1 MSSSSAINE
10 PDNSITKITQVG
22 DEMSNE
28 NHTKVKRGRPINE
41 EFEEEVCI
49 ECEKSLEPD
58 DKKLKRKKAN
68 EFSYAHVKQCALIV
82 REKGYLDDKSNTNF
96 KKWKE
101 NETTNRLK
109 FTNKWVYG
117 VLRRRAERK
126 LTLDSKQSEDMS
138 TVKVTEDNQCSSN
151 IVATNNIIRCI
162 NNDNS
167 SVSTMMIDDNCSVSL
182 LTGEAL
188 GEMSNPHDEQPH
200 DMLNKDDNVKNN
212 LNVGTSSSYPNDD
225 MDDLF
230 EELFK
235 FEAQYDT

>member
-1 MSSSSAINE
+1 MSSSSAINK

-58 DKKLKRKKAN
+58 DKRLKRKKAN

-82 REKGYLDDKSNTNF
+82 RERDK
-96 KKWKE
+96 WLE

-117 VLRRRAERK
+117 VLRRRAERN

-151 IVATNNIIRCI
+151 IVATNNIIRSI

-188 GEMSNPHDEQPH
+188 GEMSNPHDEPPY
-200 DMLNKDDNVKNN
+200 DMLNKDDNAKNN
-212 LNVGTSSSYPNDD
+212 LNVGTSSSFPYDD
-225 MDDLF
+225 IDNVF
-230 EELFK
+230 EILFK
-235 FEAQYDT
+235 LEAQYDT

>member
-1 MSSSSAINE
+1 MSSSSAINK

-58 DKKLKRKKAN
+58 DKRLKRKKAN

-82 REKGYLDDKSNTNF
+82 RERDK
-96 KKWKE
+96 WLE

-151 IVATNNIIRCI
+151 IVATNNIIRSI

-188 GEMSNPHDEQPH
+188 GEMSNPHDEPPY
-200 DMLNKDDNVKNN
+200 DMLNKDDNAKNN
-212 LNVGTSSSYPNDD
+212 LNVGTSSSFPYDD
-225 MDDLF
+225 IDNVF
-230 EELFK
+230 EILFK
-235 FEAQYDT
+235 LEAQYDT

>member
-1 MSSSSAINE
+1 MIKISD
-10 PDNSITKITQVG
+10 DNYT
-22 DEMSNE
+22 
-28 NHTKVKRGRPINE
+28 KRGRPINN

-82 REKGYLDDKSNTNF
+82 REKDYLDDKSNTNI

-117 VLRRRAERK
+117 VLRRRAERN

-138 TVKVTEDNQCSSN
+138 TVKVTDDNQCSSN
-151 IVATNNIIRCI
+151 IVATNNIIRSI

-188 GEMSNPHDEQPH
+188 GKMSNPHDEPPY
-200 DMLNKDDNVKNN
+200 DMLNKDDNAKNN
-212 LNVGTSSSYPNDD
+212 LNVGTSSSFPYDD
-225 MDDLF
+225 IDNVF
-230 EELFK
+230 EILFK
-235 FEAQYDT
+235 LEAQYDT

>member
-1 MSSSSAINE
+1 MSSSSSTINK
-10 PDNSITKITQVG
+10 PDHPITKITQVG
-22 DEMSNE
+22 DEMPIE
-28 NHTKVKRGRPINE
+28 NNTKVKRGRPIND

-58 DKKLKRKKAN
+58 NKKLKRKKAN

-82 REKGYLDDKSNTNF
+82 REKDYLDDKSNTNF
-96 KKWKE
+96 KKWKL

-117 VLRRRAERK
+117 VLRRRTERN
-126 LTLDSKQSEDMS
+126 LTLESKQSEDMS

-151 IVATNNIIRCI
+151 ILATNNIIRSI

-167 SVSTMMIDDNCSVSL
+167 SVSNMMIDDNSFSL

-188 GEMSNPHDEQPH
+188 GEMNNPHDEQPY

-212 LNVGTSSSYPNDD
+212 LNVGTSSSLPYDD
-225 MDDLF
+225 IDNVF
-230 EELFK
+230 ELLFK
-235 FEAQYDT
+235 LEAEYDT

>member
-1 MSSSSAINE
+1 M
-10 PDNSITKITQVG
+10 
-22 DEMSNE
+22 
-28 NHTKVKRGRPINE
+28 
-41 EFEEEVCI
+41 
-49 ECEKSLEPD
+49 
-58 DKKLKRKKAN
+58 KRKKAN

-82 REKGYLDDKSNTNF
+82 REKD
-96 KKWKE
+96 KWKE

-117 VLRRRAERK
+117 VLRRRIERN
-126 LTLDSKQSEDMS
+126 LTRDSKQSEDMS

-151 IVATNNIIRCI
+151 IVATNNIIRSI

-167 SVSTMMIDDNCSVSL
+167 SVSNMMIDDNSVSL

-212 LNVGTSSSYPNDD
+212 LNVGTSSSFPYDD
-225 MDDLF
+225 IDNVF
-230 EELFK
+230 EILFK
-235 FEAQYDT
+235 LEEQYDA

>member
-1 MSSSSAINE
+1 MLVHKQSL
-10 PDNSITKITQVG
+10 NSIIQLENSLLLMIKISDDNYT
-22 DEMSNE
+22 
-28 NHTKVKRGRPINE
+28 KRGRPINN

-82 REKGYLDDKSNTNF
+82 REKDYLDDKSNTYF

-109 FTNKWVYG
+109 FTNKWVHG

-151 IVATNNIIRCI
+151 IVATNNIISCI

-167 SVSTMMIDDNCSVSL
+167 SVSNMMIDDNSVSL

-188 GEMSNPHDEQPH
+188 GEMSNPHDEQPQ

-225 MDDLF
+225 MDDFF
-230 EELFK
+230 EELFNL
-235 FEAQYDT
+235 EAQYDA